1 MQPNKEHLCM
11 LNISNLCIL
20 LSSSGVLNQLQY
32 LGNDK
37 VPMLQNAIDAT
48 DLTSMLQ
55 MVTSV

>member
-1 MQPNKEHLCM
+1 M